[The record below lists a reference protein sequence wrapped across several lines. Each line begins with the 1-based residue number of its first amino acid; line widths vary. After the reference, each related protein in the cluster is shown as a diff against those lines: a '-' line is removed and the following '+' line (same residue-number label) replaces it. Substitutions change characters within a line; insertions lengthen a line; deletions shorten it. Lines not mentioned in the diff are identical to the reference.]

1 MIVFISSNEILMKR
15 YNVFQLRC
23 LYLVNKLYSTRRVDF
38 RSRFTMSS
46 GLAFGF
52 GNPASCMSS
61 KANAT
66 LTTFSSKD

>member
-1 MIVFISSNEILMKR
+1 MQSIEYIPAICRVHDRKGYQKHLFRIS
-15 YNVFQLRC
+15 VQDHHTQQL
-23 LYLVNKLYSTRRVDF
+23 
-38 RSRFTMSS
+38 TMSS